1 VSYAFV
7 LTRGKLGINAPQV
20 SVEVHISG
28 GLPAF
33 SLVGLPEMAVRES
46 KDRVRSAIINSG
58 FDFPH
63 SRITINLAP
72 AELPKDGGRYDLPI
86 AIGILCA
93 TGQLPLELIENTE
106 FIGELSLSG
115 DVKSVSG
122 ILPIVIACKKIN
134 HKLFLP
140 SQNIHQA
147 SLIKN
152 SNLYSCNSLNDVCKK
167 LLTKAEATKI
177 EKSLESET
185 SFMFDMSDIKG
196 QMQAKR
202 ALEIAAAGRHHML
215 MIGPPGTGKT
225 MLAERIPTILP
236 KLDEKQSIEV
246 LSIESIANIEFKQ
259 ENWNKV
265 RFRSPHHN
273 ISSAALIGGGSI
285 PKPGEISLAH
295 NGVLF
300 LDELAE
306 FNKHVLDNLRQPME
320 SGTVHISRA
329 RTQAT
334 YPSRF
339 QLIAAMNP
347 AGSQNNISTQD
358 SKELFGKKISAP
370 LLNRIDIQIEVPKL
384 KNDKLLDDTIKSETS
399 KEILSRVIIARNM
412 QKARGV
418 LNSELNVKQ
427 IEEFCVIDKSS
438 KTLLE
443 NAEKKLNLSPR
454 SYHKI
459 LKVARTISDLAQS
472 TEIQSNHIA
481 EAIVYRGF
489 DRI

>member
-1 VSYAFV
+1 
-7 LTRGKLGINAPQV
+7 
-20 SVEVHISG
+20 
-28 GLPAF
+28 
-33 SLVGLPEMAVRES
+33 
-46 KDRVRSAIINSG
+46 
-58 FDFPH
+58 
-63 SRITINLAP
+63 
-72 AELPKDGGRYDLPI
+72 
-86 AIGILCA
+86 
-93 TGQLPLELIENTE
+93 
-106 FIGELSLSG
+106 
-115 DVKSVSG
+115 
-122 ILPIVIACKKIN
+122 
-134 HKLFLP
+134 
-140 SQNIHQA
+140 
-147 SLIKN
+147 
-152 SNLYSCNSLNDVCKK
+152 
-167 LLTKAEATKI
+167 
-177 EKSLESET
+177 
-185 SFMFDMSDIKG
+185 
-196 QMQAKR
+196 
-202 ALEIAAAGRHHML
+202 
-215 MIGPPGTGKT
+215 
-225 MLAERIPTILP
+225 
-236 KLDEKQSIEV
+236 
-246 LSIESIANIEFKQ
+246 
-259 ENWNKV
+259 
-265 RFRSPHHN
+265 
-273 ISSAALIGGGSI
+273 
-285 PKPGEISLAH
+285 
-295 NGVLF
+295 
-300 LDELAE
+300 
-306 FNKHVLDNLRQPME
+306 ME